1 MAESAA
7 IPSVFEKT
15 PSIQTGARTANK
27 QMKFIIGGALIAAV
41 ILYLIVSMIGSDGAY
56 YKEVSEV
63 KAQQSALIDR
73 KLRVSGLVE
82 TNTVSWSA
90 SDFNLNFTIL
100 DQKGTGEKLAV
111 HFHGVQPDNM
121 TREGSIAIVE
131 GRLRADGVLE
141 ADTLLL
147 KCPSR
152 YEEAPQE
159 VKKIS

>member
-7 IPSVFEKT
+7 IPR
-15 PSIQTGARTANK
+15 IQTGSRTANK
-27 QMKFIIGGALIAAV
+27 QIKFIVGGVLIASV
-41 ILYLIVSMIGSDGAY
+41 ILYLIVSMVGSDGAY

-63 KAQQSALIDR
+63 QAQQSALVDH

-82 TNTVSWSA
+82 INTVSWNA
-90 SDFNLNFTIL
+90 TNFDLNFTIL
-100 DQKGTGEKLAV
+100 DQKGTGEKLPV